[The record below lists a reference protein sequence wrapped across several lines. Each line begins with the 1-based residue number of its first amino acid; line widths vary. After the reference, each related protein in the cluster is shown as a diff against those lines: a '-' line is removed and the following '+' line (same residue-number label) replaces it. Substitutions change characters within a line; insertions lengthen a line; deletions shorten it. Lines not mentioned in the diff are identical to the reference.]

1 VCSDVAALFSPC
13 PRIFDRLRCTGGP
26 RVMPLAATAMAA
38 RRLLSRSP
46 SRRHAPVVK
55 GQEIMKRQSRKK
67 LTLDRTTIATL
78 SSKELKDAV
87 GGALPPTRETHCGT
101 ECEPTNFC
109 L

>member
-1 VCSDVAALFSPC
+1 MRA
-13 PRIFDRLRCTGGP
+13 
-26 RVMPLAATAMAA
+26 
-38 RRLLSRSP
+38 
-46 SRRHAPVVK
+46 
-55 GQEIMKRQSRKK
+55 IMKRQSRKK